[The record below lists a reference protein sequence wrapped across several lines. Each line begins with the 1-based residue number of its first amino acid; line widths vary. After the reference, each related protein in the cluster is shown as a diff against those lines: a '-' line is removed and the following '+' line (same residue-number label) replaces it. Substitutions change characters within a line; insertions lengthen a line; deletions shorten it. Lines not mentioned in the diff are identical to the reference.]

1 MSTTDEEQLLQEL
14 RNDLG
19 VEINAFKVEGIKFPV
34 ALRMGTIDGWI
45 FNNIFNHKEYEMP
58 LVDFRPRFII
68 DCGANIGCSAVY
80 FANEY
85 PAAKIIAVEPEDT
98 NFRMLT
104 YNAHFY
110 NNIVCRHA
118 AIWNKATY
126 IKVVPNNNT
135 TDCMT
140 VETRANDPQAIESTT
155 ILKLLNESGADE
167 IDLLKIDIEGAEKEL
182 FSDDNVQKWLPR
194 VNVIAIELHDRVKR
208 GCSSAMFRALARYD
222 FYLALNG
229 ENLIF
234 IREDCLN

>member
-1 MSTTDEEQLLQEL
+1 MSPTDEKQILQEL

-19 VEINAFKVEGIKFPV
+19 VEINAFIVKGIKFPV
-34 ALRMGTIDGWI
+34 ALRRGTIDEWI

-58 LVDFRPRFII
+58 LVDFQPRFII

-110 NNIVCRHA
+110 DNIDCRHA
-118 AIWNKATY
+118 AIWNKATH

-140 VETRANDPQAIESTT
+140 VETMANDPQAIESTT
-155 ILKLLNESGADE
+155 ILKLLNEPARTRLICSRSISKA
-167 IDLLKIDIEGAEKEL
+167 LRRKCLKPPTFMI
-182 FSDDNVQKWLPR
+182 
-194 VNVIAIELHDRVKR
+194 
-208 GCSSAMFRALARYD
+208 GCRRRRSLRSSCTIGSSAAVLRRCLERLRD
-222 FYLALNG
+222 T
-229 ENLIF
+229 IF
-234 IREDCLN
+234 ILRSTVRI